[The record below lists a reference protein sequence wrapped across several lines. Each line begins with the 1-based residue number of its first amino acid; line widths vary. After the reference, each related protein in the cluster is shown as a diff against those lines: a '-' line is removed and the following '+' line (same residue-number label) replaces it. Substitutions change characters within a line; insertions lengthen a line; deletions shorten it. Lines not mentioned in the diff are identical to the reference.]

1 MSVINAKFEVLTF
14 NNSQMAQYQ
23 NRVIENGRPIFHL
36 ENNTFYIGNGTNAL
50 KDLVAI
56 NAAAGDLA
64 AHIADTSN
72 PHEVTATQVGLGN
85 VDNTSDLNKPISTA
99 TQTALDNKLDDTVT
113 INGHLVS
120 GSPSLTALDVGT
132 VAAVSTDAVAGQ
144 ALVFNGST
152 YINSSIPTSA
162 GAGVSYFF
170 TNTDSGVAGYEII
183 SKTPDT
189 VGEQTE
195 AIVVT
200 AGTSPI
206 YLDHAYL
213 TDTAIGVTTLDAG
226 LWAFDMYAHCSAT
239 NGTNTLTIEAYKR
252 TSGGTETLLFSAST
266 SGSIVDNV
274 TELYP
279 IKTVQPAFSCNAT
292 DKLVFKI
299 KVSTDRSSSTTIS
312 FIHSGTTHYSNI
324 QTPLSIPHNNL
335 LGTQGGDDGE
345 KYHLN
350 LAHYTIATQAATASL
365 SGYLSSV
372 KFAEFDAKQS
382 AITNLAINKGGTNST
397 SYTAASGT
405 QCGIIFYNSTSL
417 TNDAT
422 LSDLSYD
429 TATNAF
435 YCNNAIMSSLTAST
449 VVYAD
454 ANKKIVSSSV
464 TPTQLSYLDATSSIQ
479 TQLNG
484 KQASGS
490 YLTSSSPSITSPTI
504 ATSLTASY
512 ATASTIAGFD
522 ASKNLITLATA
533 TYPNLTELAY
543 VKGVTSAIQTQLDS
557 KQASGS
563 YITASST
570 DTLTNKRI
578 TNRVLSEASNASVT
592 VNSDSYDVYEAYAQT
607 AAILFNNPT
616 GTPTNQQILQLIIAS
631 STTAARAITYGTAF
645 VSSTITLPTT
655 TAATTQP
662 ITITLQYHS
671 NYAGGGKWV
680 CKGVA

>member
-1 MSVINAKFEVLTF
+1 MQRLDWREVTQSVKDYVD
-14 NNSQMAQYQ
+14 SQISESGGA
-23 NRVIENGRPIFHL
+23 
-36 ENNTFYIGNGTNAL
+36 TTAS
-50 KDLVAI
+50 DLVFVPTGNIVATNTQAAI
-56 NAAAGDLA
+56 
-64 AHIADTSN
+64 
-72 PHEVTATQVGLGN
+72 EE
-85 VDNTSDLNKPISTA
+85 
-99 TQTALDNKLDDTVT
+99 LDSEKLSV
-113 INGHLVS
+113 
-120 GSPSLTALDVGT
+120 SLTAPIAGDV
-132 VAAVSTDAVAGQ
+132 AI
-144 ALVFNGST
+144 FNGSEWV
-152 YINSSIPTSA
+152 NGSVPTSA

-189 VGEQTE
+189 VGEQVE

-239 NGTNTLTIEAYKR
+239 NGTNTLTIETYKR

-299 KVSTDRSSSTTIS
+299 TVSTDRSSSTTIS
-312 FIHSGTTHYSNI
+312 FVHSGTTHYSNI

-335 LGTQGGDDGE
+335 LGIQGGISGE
-345 KYHLN
+345 NYHLSS
-350 LAHYTIATQAATASL
+350 AQYTIATQAATASL
-365 SGYLSSV
+365 AGYLLAADWTT
-372 KFAEFDAKQS
+372 FNNKQA

-429 TATNAF
+429 TATNVF
-435 YCNNAIMSSLTAST
+435 YCNSAIMSSLTAST

-454 ANKKIVSSSV
+454 ANKKIVSSSI

-504 ATSLTASY
+504 GTSLNASY

-533 TYPNLTELAY
+533 TYPSLAELAY
-543 VKGVTSAIQTQLDS
+543 VKGVTSAIQSQLDS

-570 DTLTNKRI
+570 DTLTNKTLTRYLETIATPAISAGTLAIDCSANNNFWVTHNANI
-578 TNRVLSEASNASVT
+578 TNFAFSNVPASGTQYTANVVLTQDATGTRTFPITATTSVYKVMGAT
-592 VNSDSYDVYEAYAQT
+592 IALNT
-607 AAILFNNPT
+607 AANAINTLTFVTKDGGSTWLVYFNK
-616 GTPTNQQILQLIIAS
+616 
-631 STTAARAITYGTAF
+631 
-645 VSSTITLPTT
+645 VS
-655 TAATTQP
+655 
-662 ITITLQYHS
+662 
-671 NYAGGGKWV
+671 
-680 CKGVA
+680 